1 MDNVIPFHIKLR
13 KILDERGISMLKFEY
28 DTRIDR
34 RIFYNK
40 KHKHGKSLLMAIA
53 YYLKMTGEELVAG
66 TDAEDI
72 WYY

>member
-1 MDNVIPFHIKLR
+1 MDNQIPFCVKLR
-13 KILDERGISMLKFEY
+13 KILKERGISMLKFEY
-28 DTRIDR
+28 DTGIGR
-34 RIFYNK
+34 RIFYDQN
-40 KHKHGKSLLMAIA
+40 HKRHKSLLMAIA